1 LDKLEQLKQALPM
14 LLFLASLV
22 AFTVAGFLINNIAG
36 LVVLGVCLLVLGWVL
51 SPTSPQTQKR

>member
-1 LDKLEQLKQALPM
+1 M